1 MRRSALAALVL
12 LSGCALWDQTTF
24 QPSPEAEPPAPA
36 GPPPPGPRVDPRD
49 PLVTIDFTTPDPR
62 YADPLRYAIRAAEGR
77 GRSVQ
82 YDVIAVVASLEGAED
97 GQQRA
102 LGVMRAISRDRV
114 PMSRLHLGVR
124 VDPSVRAPRVLV
136 YVR

>member
-1 MRRSALAALVL
+1 VRRSALAALVL
-12 LSGCALWDQTTF
+12 LSGCTLWDQTTF
-24 QPSPEAEPPAPA
+24 QPSPEAEPPAPP

-49 PLVTIDFTTPDPR
+49 PLVVIEYVTPDPLYR
-62 YADPLRYAIRAAEGR
+62 DPLRYAVRAAESR

-82 YDVIAVVASLEGAED
+82 YDVIAVVASVDGAQA

-102 LGVMRAISRDRV
+102 LGVMRSIMQDRV
-114 PMSRLHLGVR
+114 PASRVHLGLR
-124 VDPSVRAPRVLV
+124 IDPSIQAPRVLV